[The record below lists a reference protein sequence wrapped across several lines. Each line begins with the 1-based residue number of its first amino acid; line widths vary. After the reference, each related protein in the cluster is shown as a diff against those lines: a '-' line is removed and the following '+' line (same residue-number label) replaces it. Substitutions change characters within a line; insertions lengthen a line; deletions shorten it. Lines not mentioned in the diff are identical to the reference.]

1 MLSGTEHGRRSQ
13 AWQEVRRE
21 FMSYSLHVTANTSA
35 NTACYRFLYREEK
48 GGVEVINVP
57 WRHTVTR

>member
-21 FMSYSLHVTANTSA
+21 FKSYSLHVTANTSA
-35 NTACYRFLYREEK
+35 NTACYGFLYREEK

-57 WRHTVTR
+57 